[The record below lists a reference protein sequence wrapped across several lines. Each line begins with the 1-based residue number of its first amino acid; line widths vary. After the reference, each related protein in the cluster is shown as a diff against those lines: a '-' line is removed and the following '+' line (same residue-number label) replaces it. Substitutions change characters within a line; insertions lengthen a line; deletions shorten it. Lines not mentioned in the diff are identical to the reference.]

1 MANIIVTKTVNEITW
16 KVDQSAYSK
25 ALGQIRSLKKE
36 WEKSTGSFGGSRVKG
51 PASAYLKSAAQAKL
65 VNKRLQQTERS
76 EQAKTTAHNI
86 AMAKKEARARAQ
98 IDKIENARRKQAVSS
113 LTNNRTPESRADY
126 EGLKAKLRNM
136 EKTGGGYG
144 TNPEISAA
152 RQAAYERQLANN
164 KQSGNASGI
173 VGDPNKK
180 YDPDLYAAQIRQMQ
194 RGMRVEKEVT
204 KEQIR
209 AREQAR
215 KKMEAEDLRY
225 SKYLAGKESTVS
237 NASVR
242 LRSKYGDNYA
252 SKMGG
257 FDELKERFLNSNT
270 MKSSNFRAELA
281 AMEQQMKSANQGAM
295 TFSQGLTSLRRS
307 LISVTAAYSAFN
319 AGAQV
324 LSTGQF
330 FQGLEASM
338 LMISDDSVEAGQKM
352 DFVRKQS
359 YRLGLELK
367 TAAQGYTQMSIAA
380 QGVISKA
387 DNDKLFKSFSEYS
400 TALQVDPVK
409 YQRGITA
416 IQQMLGKGQVMAEE
430 LKGQLSE
437 AIPGSMQAFVA
448 AAQKY
453 MKNDKIG
460 VKELQELMKDG
471 KILSKDIL
479 PLVADEFAKMA
490 NKGGALNKALAG
502 NRVAMERLRQTWM
515 NFQNQVFESGFGDAM
530 TETFNNLAEMLGSNG
545 PTAKAIGEL
554 SQGFVEGF
562 MEMVYTVNNAFVLI
576 DAILQRYIPSL
587 RRDGDEI
594 SSIFKWTGWALGA
607 IFFAASLTRVFSIL
621 SKIIGIS
628 KGLKTLS
635 DIFGD
640 GGGIDGDG
648 GGKRRRGLR
657 LGKLG
662 KIARVGGLY
671 GLIAGESMLAGDY
684 LFDQAQDYNE
694 SKGSGLTA
702 GGNLYKDSFLGKGWD
717 FFANAWSGKEQA
729 KLSYLSQQSSLGG
742 AMLGGPAMPS
752 VIPTEPVSGEITIKL
767 DAGELRNMIDQQI
780 ETSNMGNIN
789 LLLGVPQ

>member
-1 MANIIVTKTVNEITW
+1 MANIVVTKTVNEVTW

-36 WEKSTGSFGGSRVKG
+36 WEKTTSAFSGSRVKG

-86 AMAKKEARARAQ
+86 AMAKKEARARSQ
-98 IDKIENARRKQAVSS
+98 IDKIERARRKQAVASITS
-113 LTNNRTPESRADY
+113 GRTPESRADY
-126 EGLKAKLRNM
+126 EGLKAKLRGM

-152 RQAAYERQLANN
+152 RQAALKEQLART
-164 KQSGNASGI
+164 NASGNRTGM
-173 VGDPNKK
+173 VGNSAGFDPEVTARQV
-180 YDPDLYAAQIRQMQ
+180 AAMRQSGKVQ
-194 RGMRVEKEVT
+194 RELT
-204 KEQIR
+204 KEQVK
-209 AREQAR
+209 AQAAAR
-215 KKMEAEDLRY
+215 KAAEREDERY

-242 LRSKYGDNYA
+242 LRSKYGDKYA
-252 SKMGG
+252 GKLGG

-295 TFSQGLTSLRRS
+295 TFGQGLTSLRRS
-307 LISVTAAYSAFN
+307 IISVTAAYSAFN

-338 LMISDDSVEAGQKM
+338 LMISDDSLEAGKRM
-352 DFVRKQS
+352 DFVREQS

-380 QGVISKA
+380 QGVISKT
-387 DNDKLFKSFSEYS
+387 DSDKLFKSFSEYS

-416 IQQMLGKGQVMAEE
+416 IQQMLGKGQITAEE
-430 LKGQLSE
+430 LKGQLAE

-453 MKNDKIG
+453 MKDDKIG

-471 KILSKDIL
+471 KLLAKDIL
-479 PLVADEFAKMA
+479 PLVSEEFAKMA
-490 NKGGALNKALAG
+490 NKGGALDKALAG
-502 NRVAMERLRQTWM
+502 NRVAMERLKQTWM
-515 NFQNQVFESGFGDAM
+515 NFQNEVFESGFGDAM

-545 PTAKAIGEL
+545 DTAKAIGEL

-621 SKIIGIS
+621 SKIVGIS

-640 GGGIDGDG
+640 GGGIDGEG
-648 GGKRRRGLR
+648 GGKKKRKGIRFGKMGKAVR
-657 LGKLG
+657 L
-662 KIARVGGLY
+662 GGLY

-684 LFDQAQDYNE
+684 LFDQAQEYNE
-694 SKGSGLTA
+694 SKGPGVTA
-702 GGNLYKDSFLGKGWD
+702 GGNLYKDSPLGKTWD

-729 KLSYLSQQSSLGG
+729 KLGYLSQQSSLGG
-742 AMLGGPAMPS
+742 AMLGGPAMPT